1 MDSLESPQ
9 DAEPVG
15 DGHLFVRVRFV
26 VGLLISAG
34 AIYAVV
40 SAAGGLAGSFHALG
54 TARPAFLVAGAV
66 VEAASYACLGF
77 LIRRL
82 AGPGV
87 GRITGVRLGL
97 VIAGLGNILPASP
110 AEGLTM
116 AGNELRRRGI
126 GSHRRLIVL
135 GMTQWYATRAL
146 FGVAALDALV
156 LALIASLRYPSHG
169 SRPLVLAAVALVTI
183 GVLAL
188 TAWLA
193 TRRQTVELIA
203 VIGGR
208 IQFWKTTAP
217 VLDRRARGAAWHEE
231 VSELLGS
238 TRNQSVFVG
247 LALASCLADAACFRF
262 ALIAVGVHVSVG
274 LFLFAY
280 GLGMIS
286 ALVPLV
292 PAGLGIV
299 ETVVPAILHH
309 AGVPLSTA
317 LAGVVAYRVLG
328 TLLPAV
334 AGTIALVRLRSSLED
349 PPDHTSTDAPVRPA
363 LRRPHGPA

>member
-1 MDSLESPQ
+1 MRYGTLTTRSFTLFYREN
-9 DAEPVG
+9 EPLVEANEETQPGG
-15 DGHLFVRVRFV
+15 DRRVFVRVRFV

-40 SAAGGLAGSFHALG
+40 SAAGGLADSFHALG
-54 TARPAFLVAGAV
+54 SARPGLLVAAAL
-66 VEAASYACLGF
+66 VEAASYFCLGL

-87 GRITGVRLGL
+87 DRITGVRLGL
-97 VIAGLGNILPASP
+97 VVAGLGNILPASP

-116 AGNELRRRGI
+116 AGNELRRRGV

-135 GMTQWYATRAL
+135 GMTQWYSTRAL

-156 LALIASLRYPSHG
+156 LATIASVRYPSHG
-169 SRPLVLAAVALVTI
+169 SRPLVLAAVALVTL
-183 GVLAL
+183 GVLGI

-208 IQFWKTTAP
+208 LRFWKTPAP
-217 VLDRRARGAAWHEE
+217 APDRRARGAAWHEE
-231 VSELLGS
+231 ISELLGS
-238 TRNQSVFVG
+238 TRNQLVFVG
-247 LALASCLADAACFRF
+247 LALAACLADGACFRF
-262 ALIAVGVHVSVG
+262 ALVAVGVHVSVG
-274 LFLFAY
+274 LFLLAY
-280 GLGMIS
+280 ALGMIG
-286 ALVPLV
+286 ALIPLV

-309 AGVPLSTA
+309 SGVPLPTA

-334 AGTIALVRLRSSLED
+334 AGTAALFRLRSSAAR
-349 PPDHTSTDAPVRPA
+349 SRGV
-363 LRRPHGPA
+363 